1 MRPEGVRAKSDNASI
16 NIRPYTIFYFIA
28 INKNISLAPPVTNIV
43 KFAFSSVSL
52 H

>member
-28 INKNISLAPPVTNIV
+28 INKNISPTAPIAYIM
-43 KFAFSSVSL
+43 KIAISSVSEY
-52 H
+52 